1 MYNKISKEEEVWAL
15 NQPNLKRFEY
25 FIQKVIENKEVVAL
39 YNEGWAV
46 QGDNHNHF
54 YFPLWPNEVF
64 ANQFATD
71 NWSKYYATKISLK
84 DFLDNYIP
92 KYIEKGIKF
101 SIFPTFSHR
110 SMIIEGRLLKKE
122 IEKAMNL

>member
-1 MYNKISKEEEVWAL
+1 MSNKISKEEQEWAL
-15 NQPNLKRFEY
+15 NQPNLKRYEY
-25 FIQKVIENKEVVAL
+25 FIQKIIE
-39 YNEGWAV
+39 YNEVIALFNDGWAV

-64 ANQFATD
+64 ATKFTTD
-71 NWSKYYATKISLK
+71 NWSKYKATKISLH
-84 DFLDNYIP
+84 DFIQDYIP
-92 KYIEKGIKF
+92 KYVEKGIKF

-110 SMIIEGRLLKKE
+110 SMIIEGMLLKKE

>member
-1 MYNKISKEEEVWAL
+1 MSNKISKEEQEWAL
-15 NQPNLKRFEY
+15 NQPNLKRYEY
-25 FIQKVIENKEVVAL
+25 FIQKIIENKEVIAL
-39 YNEGWAV
+39 YNDGWAV

-64 ANQFATD
+64 ATKFTTD
-71 NWSKYYATKISLK
+71 NWSKYKATKISLH
-84 DFLDNYIP
+84 DFIQEFIP
-92 KYIEKGIKF
+92 KYVEKGIKF

-110 SMIIEGRLLKKE
+110 SMIIEGMLLKKE